1 MRFEVFSDLQYS
13 VQSPSTII
21 LGNQA
26 LRTRSQSIVQESLLI
41 EPRLQH
47 DEIVSPSG
55 DTRFVR
61 VITGAVK
68 TLRVSYRA
76 TVDCA
81 REHVDAGELKRVPV
95 SELDHQTLAYLFPSR
110 YCQSDQ
116 LNRLAWRQFGEIENS
131 YDRVMAICD
140 WIHDNVDYVSGSTNS
155 GTSAYDTL
163 IQRAGVCRDFAH
175 LGVALC
181 RALNM
186 PARYFAGYAYQLQP
200 ADFHACFEVFV
211 GNRWIIFDATRLAP
225 LNGLVRIGTG
235 RDAADTAVASLFGN
249 VQLVEMHVG
258 CDVLDKSFKPLRP
271 TDLSDKGLCLEA

>member
-1 MRFEVFSDLQYS
+1 
-13 VQSPSTII
+13 
-21 LGNQA
+21 
-26 LRTRSQSIVQESLLI
+26 
-41 EPRLQH
+41 
-47 DEIVSPSG
+47 
-55 DTRFVR
+55 VR

>member
-41 EPRLQH
+41 EPPLQH